1 MALCQGDIGAVHPK
15 AVLVR
20 YRAQGAGTRAARP
33 PTESPT
39 LVHSTPLRSVT
50 VNGTHEFRKV
60 TLRDERAG
68 KDSRHLWAYV
78 DEAGNL
84 HIDGQDLGPG
94 TAPISPDGEYEW
106 FKTIAAVDV
115 PRLVSLL
122 GGTQGEDVLDLL
134 ERSFSG
140 AGSYE
145 LETRLRESD
154 IPVEFFSC

>member
-1 MALCQGDIGAVHPK
+1 MSGAH
-15 AVLVR
+15 
-20 YRAQGAGTRAARP
+20 G
-33 PTESPT
+33 S
-39 LVHSTPLRSVT
+39 
-50 VNGTHEFRKV
+50 RKV

-78 DEAGNL
+78 DKAGNL

-94 TAPISPDGEYEW
+94 TAPVSPDGEYEW
-106 FKTIAAVDV
+106 FKTIDAVDV

-134 ERSFSG
+134 ERGFSG

-145 LETRLRESD
+145 LETRLRECD
-154 IPVEFFSC
+154 IPVQFFSC